1 MQLKHL
7 CRCNI
12 GDKTYLAGMLFGHTG
27 MARKVLVCKIIGV
40 QYIADPHYQIIGVR
54 TPETPRIDACAR
66 LPSISHQTE
75 KMAVKTNKCAG
86 KIA

>member
-1 MQLKHL
+1 
-7 CRCNI
+7 
-12 GDKTYLAGMLFGHTG
+12 MLFGYTG
-27 MARKVLVCKIIGV
+27 MARKVLVAWYAKLLGV

-75 KMAVKTNKCAG
+75 KWLLKLTNALVRLPSCLSLSPDSKN
-86 KIA
+86 